1 MQGPDPAPGPVQP
14 VPETYHPPIQQEVP
28 ENVNVN
34 VDAFPEE
41 PPELESDRERERD
54 RSDSES
60 DFLIL
65 H

>member
-28 ENVNVN
+28 ENVNL
-34 VDAFPEE
+34 DAFPEE